1 MNKYNITFCKNSIY
15 RGCQNGQ
22 SKHMYKIRV
31 AVEHAL
37 MVLTFYLSILGERY
51 QSKTNTVLFV
61 RVPSRLFASVRVYSS
76 AANP

>member
-1 MNKYNITFCKNSIY
+1 
-15 RGCQNGQ
+15 
-22 SKHMYKIRV
+22 MYKIRV

-51 QSKTNTVLFV
+51 QLKTNTVLFV
-61 RVPSRLFASVRVYSS
+61 RVPSRLFAFVRVYSS

>member
-1 MNKYNITFCKNSIY
+1 MV
-15 RGCQNGQ
+15 GQ

-51 QSKTNTVLFV
+51 QLKRNTVLFA

>member
-22 SKHMYKIRV
+22 SKHIYKIR
-31 AVEHAL
+31 VEHAL

-51 QSKTNTVLFV
+51 QLKTNTVLFV